1 MSEQI
6 DFFALMQQNAKTEEP
21 VKEEIKDAEVVE
33 KQQAEEPEKEVK
45 KDLKKEVKK
54 ETKKTSKT
62 KTATAKD
69 KKTSFLYPFSI
80 YTEGR
85 LIDIDN
91 YGFED
96 GKTYKEAEITKIM
109 LAHKHY
115 EFSGTMEYSYIED
128 DNVIVANAKQHKKG

>member
-21 VKEEIKDAEVVE
+21 VKEEVKDAEVVE
-33 KQQAEEPEKEVK
+33 KQQVKEPEKEVK
-45 KDLKKEVKK
+45 EEPKKEVKK
-54 ETKKTSKT
+54 KTKTSKT
-62 KTATAKD
+62 KTTKNEKAGY
-69 KKTSFLYPFSI
+69 LYPFNI
-80 YTEGR
+80 YSEGC

-91 YGFED
+91 YGFEE
-96 GKTYKEAEITKIM
+96 GKTYKESEITKIM

-128 DNVIVANAKQHKKG
+128 DNVVVVNGKQHKKG

>member
-21 VKEEIKDAEVVE
+21 VKEEVKDAEVVE
-33 KQQAEEPEKEVK
+33 KQQVKEPEKEVK
-45 KDLKKEVKK
+45 KVLKKEVKK
-54 ETKKTSKT
+54 EIKKTSKT
-62 KTATAKD
+62 VTSKDNKTC
-69 KKTSFLYPFSI
+69 FLYPFSI